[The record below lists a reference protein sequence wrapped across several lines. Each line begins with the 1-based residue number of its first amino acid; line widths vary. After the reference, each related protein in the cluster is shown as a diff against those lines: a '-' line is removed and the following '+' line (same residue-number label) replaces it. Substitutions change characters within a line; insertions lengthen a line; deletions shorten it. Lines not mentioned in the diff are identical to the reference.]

1 MGAWRSTAVVALPF
15 VAGAILIAMLSA
27 LLAAPR

>member
-1 MGAWRSTAVVALPF
+1 MGAWRSMVFVALPF
-15 VAGAILIAMLSA
+15 VAGAILVALLSA

>member
-1 MGAWRSTAVVALPF
+1 MGAWRSTVFVALPF

-27 LLAAPR
+27 LVAALR